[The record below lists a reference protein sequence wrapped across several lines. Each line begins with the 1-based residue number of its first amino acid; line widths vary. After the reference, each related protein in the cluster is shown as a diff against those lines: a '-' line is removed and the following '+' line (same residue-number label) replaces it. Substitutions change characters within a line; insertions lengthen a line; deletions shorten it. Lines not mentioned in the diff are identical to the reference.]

1 MAAAPPLAARTL
13 TVGAGGSFATLSAAA
28 GTAGPGDRVEIGPGT
43 YYDCAVLRA
52 DGLLVEGA
60 GPQTR
65 LTDKTCEGKAILV
78 TAGRGITVRNLT
90 LARARV
96 PDGNGAGIRA
106 EGPDL
111 LVQGVRFENNQ
122 DGLLAGDQ
130 PGGTLRIEDCVFAD
144 NGDGGSTASLVVG
157 RWARLAIRRSQ
168 FMPAK
173 GESQIRS
180 AAALTS
186 IVASRIDRASGGGA
200 TIAVSGGLSLVGS
213 AIQAGN
219 GPEGRRAAVLA
230 LPGGGDTPLMLRGNT
245 LSGGGTLLLNWSG
258 RAPVLE
264 ANQVGADGIL
274 QSTSGAWSHRLHAL
288 VGEAY
293 RTARSVAGSLHRRL
307 LSWLR

>member
-1 MAAAPPLAARTL
+1 MGAGGAFP
-13 TVGAGGSFATLSAAA
+13 TVGAAAA
-28 GTAGPGDRVEIGPGT
+28 AAGPGDRIEIGPGT

-65 LTDKTCEGKAILV
+65 LTDKTCDGKAILV
-78 TAGRGITVRNLT
+78 TVGRGITVRNLT

-106 EGPDL
+106 EGAGL
-111 LVQGVRFENNQ
+111 LVQGVHFENNQ
-122 DGLLAGDQ
+122 DGLLAGDR
-130 PGGTLRIEDCVFAD
+130 PDGVLRIEDCVFTD
-144 NGDGGSTASLVVG
+144 NGDGGATASLVVG

-168 FMPAK
+168 FMPGR

-180 AAALTS
+180 AAGLTS

-200 TIAVSGGLSLVGS
+200 TIAASGGLSLVGS

-230 LPGGGDTPLMLRGNT
+230 LPDDSSPLMLRGNT
-245 LSGGGTLLLNWSG
+245 LVGGGTLLLNWSG

-264 ANQVGADGIL
+264 ANTVDAGGAL
-274 QSTSGAWSHRLHAL
+274 QSTAGAWSHRLRAL

-293 RTARSVAGSLHRRL
+293 RTARSVAGDLHRRL